1 MPTPHDLPT
10 LSLFNM
16 SLVSASQ
23 DAAVSVLLDGSRRR
37 VAFVNADCVNQ
48 AAGDHSYREAL
59 SEMDVL
65 LPDGSG
71 LALAAS
77 FTGRKFE
84 SNLNG
89 TDLFP
94 LICAEALR
102 TGKSIYFLG
111 GKPGVAQ
118 SASTKALSEFPGLQ
132 IAGYENG
139 YFDEADEPGVIARI
153 NASNADILLVAMG
166 APNQEKFINRN
177 SDALSVPVCLGVGGL
192 FDFVAGNVPRAPK
205 SLRKIG
211 MEWAWRMACEPRRL
225 AKRYLIGNPVFI
237 ARAVVNALPRK
248 LDGHGIAKRALD
260 LLISGT
266 ALVILFPLFF
276 ATALAV
282 RAESKGTAFFTQT
295 RIGRDGRRFEMIK
308 FRSMHTDAE
317 ERLASIRANSDRDD
331 VCFKMTKD
339 PRVTGIGRILRSTSL
354 DELPQLINVFKGEMS
369 MVGPRPAL
377 PVEVNRYSTSE
388 AERLNGVPGIT
399 CLWQISGRAD
409 LKFDKQ
415 VDLDVAYLRSRSLLL
430 DIAIMLLTPL
440 AIISRRGAY

>member
-1 MPTPHDLPT
+1 MPTPSNLPV

-16 SLVSASQ
+16 NLINASR
-23 DAAVSVLLDGSRRR
+23 DAAVSMLLDGNRRR

-48 AAGDHSYREAL
+48 AARDGSYRDAL
-59 SEMDVL
+59 SQMDVL

-71 LALAAS
+71 LALAAAMK
-77 FTGRKFE
+77 GRKFE

-94 LICAEALR
+94 VICDEAQR

-118 SASTKALSEFPGLQ
+118 SASLAAQTRFPGLR
-132 IAGYENG
+132 IAGYEHG
-139 YFDEADEPGVIARI
+139 FFDEAAEAGVVARV

-166 APNQEKFINRN
+166 APNQEQFIVQN
-177 SDALSVPVCLGVGGL
+177 SDALCPPVCMGVGGL
-192 FDFVAGNVPRAPK
+192 FDFVAGNIPRAPK
-205 SLRKIG
+205 AVRNTG

-225 AKRYLIGNPVFI
+225 AKRYLLGNPAFI
-237 ARAVVNALPRK
+237 ARAIANALPRK
-248 LDGHGIAKRALD
+248 VDTYEIAKRALD
-260 LLISGT
+260 VTIAGSALLVLS
-266 ALVILFPLFF
+266 PLFI
-276 ATALAV
+276 AAALTI

-295 RIGRDGRRFEMIK
+295 RVGKNGRRFKMIK
-308 FRSMHTDAE
+308 FRSMHPDAE
-317 ERLASIRANSDRDD
+317 ERLAKIRAQSDRDD
-331 VCFKMTKD
+331 ICFKMTND
-339 PRVTGIGRILRSTSL
+339 PRVTRMGKILRTTSL

-377 PVEVNRYSTSE
+377 PVEVSRYSPSE
-388 AERLNGVPGIT
+388 AERLDGTPGIT

-415 VDLDVAYLRSRSLLL
+415 VDLDVAYLHSRSLLL